1 MGIAT
6 IDILAALSV
15 IEWRSTRRV
24 ALLLPEPRG
33 VRNVRVEL
41 RKLEQRGLVERR
53 GVFPMW
59 RKSTA
64 RSPRA

>member
-1 MGIAT
+1 MAIAT

-24 ALLLPEPRG
+24 ALLLPESRG

-41 RKLEQRGLVERR
+41 QKLEARGLVERR

-59 RKSTA
+59 RRA
-64 RSPRA
+64 RGRA

>member
-1 MGIAT
+1 MAIAT
-6 IDILAALSV
+6 IDVLAALSV

-41 RKLEQRGLVERR
+41 RKLEARGLVERR

-59 RKSTA
+59 RRA
-64 RSPRA
+64 RGRA

>member
-33 VRNVRVEL
+33 VRNVRAEL
-41 RKLEQRGLVERR
+41 AKLEQRGLVERR

-59 RKSTA
+59 RKATA
-64 RSPRA
+64 RSPHA